1 MAKVVINNK
10 SYDIPQFTFGEIRQ
24 LEEYGCPIMNLA
36 DAQNH
41 LFGTLSAFVAV
52 TAKVDLAEADRLL
65 TQHVMGGGDI
75 SEPFVTFINALQD
88 SAFFTKMV
96 EMSSGQPKQKTK
108 AKKAEA
114 EAE

>member
-1 MAKVVINNK
+1 MAHVVINNK
-10 SYDIPQFTFGEIRQ
+10 TYEIPQFTFGEIRQ

-41 LFGTLSAFVAV
+41 LFGTLAAFVAV
-52 TAKVDLAEADRLL
+52 TAGVDLKEADRLL

-75 SEPFVTFINALQD
+75 SEPFVQFINALQE

-96 EMSSGQPKQKTK
+96 EIAGTPQKTAK
-108 AKKAEA
+108 KTVKKAE
-114 EAE
+114 

>member
-1 MAKVVINNK
+1 MATVVINQK
-10 SYDIPQFTFGEIRQ
+10 TYTIPQFTFGEIRK

-41 LFGTLSAFVAV
+41 LFGALAAFVAV
-52 TAKVDLAEADRLL
+52 TADVDMREADRLL

-75 SEPFVTFINALQD
+75 SEPFVTFVNALQD

-96 EMSSGQPKQKTK
+96 EMTGQKAQTAKKT
-108 AKKAEA
+108 AKKAE
-114 EAE
+114 